1 MIDAKRNL
9 VEARR
14 EMIIDFEGISWICL
28 NTRNEKN
35 ERLYSDGVYT
45 MTKDQ
50 IKNLSANSDIPDGLE
65 EADNYFLQ

>member
-9 VEARR
+9 VESSR
-14 EMIIDFEGISWICL
+14 EIVIDFEGISWICL
-28 NTRNEKN
+28 NTRNENN
-35 ERLYSDGVYT
+35 ERLYSDGVHT
-45 MTKDQ
+45 MTKAQ